1 MNLIFH
7 SIMASNSVFLF
18 CLSSITIWTHGL
30 LVMLC
35 VLTLFVLFHTC
46 FISYPKLT
54 ACQRRVYSVHS
65 SELEN
70 STIAIAKCSNWLMP
84 SKQCP
89 VLLQNTYLI
98 LHWATLKL
106 SPFFLG
112 SFYRRYITYS
122 RGCVTGS
129 LTFGKI
135 IEVDSLAISLVFEGR
150 KAVRKGDGMA
160 YSSSSSNGSC
170 L

>member
-1 MNLIFH
+1 MLKFLTSLILDAKHEKIIRNNRSFLFVCLRMHFCILQLLIFVH
-7 SIMASNSVFLF
+7 KQR
-18 CLSSITIWTHGL
+18 
-30 LVMLC
+30 
-35 VLTLFVLFHTC
+35 
-46 FISYPKLT
+46 KLT
-54 ACQRRVYSVHS
+54 WLFPTIFPCLASKIIDVRNQAHAFKAVPCAP
-65 SELEN
+65 LEYI
-70 STIAIAKCSNWLMP
+70 S
-84 SKQCP
+84 
-89 VLLQNTYLI
+89 
-98 LHWATLKL
+98 HWATLKL

-160 YSSSSSNGSC
+160 YSSSNGSC